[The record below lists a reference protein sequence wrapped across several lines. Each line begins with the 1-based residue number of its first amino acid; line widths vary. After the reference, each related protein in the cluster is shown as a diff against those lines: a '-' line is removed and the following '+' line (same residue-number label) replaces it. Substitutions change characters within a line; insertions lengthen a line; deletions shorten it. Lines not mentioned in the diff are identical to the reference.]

1 MRKDIEFK
9 TQDGLT
15 LKGWHYLPDR
25 LSGKVPTIV
34 MAHGFSAVKEMY
46 LDKFAEAFAAAGLA
60 ALVFDNRNFG
70 ASGGEP
76 RQEIDP
82 WHQVSDYR
90 DAITFAE
97 TLPETDAARIG
108 IWGSSYS
115 GGHVLVVG
123 AIDRRVKCVVGQ
135 VPLISGHRN
144 ARRLIR
150 ADFWAGLNGMFED
163 DRRNRYAGKPPAMI
177 PVVAENP
184 AAPSALPTAD
194 SWAWFTET
202 GKTRAPSWRNEVTLR
217 SVEMFTEYEPG
228 AYVGYISPTP
238 LLLVVAQGDHLTVA
252 DEALAAYE
260 RALEPKKLEILA
272 GGHFDAYVK
281 DFEAAAVPARDWF
294 VAHLK

>member
-82 WHQVSDYR
+82 WRQVSDYR